1 MTILNQYP
9 VLENGPAWLGLL
21 LGICCAVCVFL
32 TILALSNKMYGIAI
46 VTGAFWALSLISLI
60 LVIYG
65 KETDRSRYE
74 CLIDDTTPF
83 VEVAENYDIVGR
95 RGDLWILEDKADE

>member
-9 VLENGPAWLGLL
+9 VVESGPAWLGLL
-21 LGICCAVCVFL
+21 LGLCCAFGVLL

-46 VTGAFWALSLISLI
+46 GTGIFWALSLIGLI

-83 VEVAENYDIVGR
+83 VEVVENYEIVGR
-95 RGDLWILEDKADE
+95 RGNLWILEDKVDE